1 VILSDPSLAIRFRDY
16 GIMLPIAP
24 NRAERV
30 LEFLEKHFFPGTR
43 GNTLP
48 YPGPVFTITGAI
60 QYLEAAGLGAGI
72 PEPEGEQAAVISR
85 QDLERVHHR
94 DFIAALY
101 GNPGGNH
108 RKNSAADAGEAGTPG
123 AHTVQ
128 GPLEREL
135 LRAYELL
142 DPQGRPHRYEPEKA
156 VKPLAELFKLL
167 LAQTAGTYLACRL
180 ALSPGP
186 GFCYYLGG
194 GMHHARYESGSGFC
208 LINDVS
214 IAAVKILRDPPEL
227 LGKKNPVRLIWII
240 DLDAHKGDGTA
251 ELIRMVHEQGGAG
264 AGNRESCKPRIL
276 TLSIHMARGWPL
288 DEETLTGAVPGRAP
302 LAPSDVDIGIAR
314 GEEAEYIPRL
324 KEGIGRLERISA
336 ERRGQ
341 NPDLIL
347 VVDGADPYE
356 HDGLP
361 SSALLKLTLNQCL
374 RRDRL
379 VYRYAVDR
387 GIPSAWI
394 QAGGYGERAW
404 EPAGHF
410 LRSLRQA
417 GSGEGPADF

>member
-1 VILSDPSLAIRFRDY
+1 MILSDPSLTIRFRDY

-30 LEFLEKHFFPGTR
+30 LEFLETNFFPGTR

-48 YPGPVFTITGAI
+48 YPGPVFTIAGAI
-60 QYLEAAGLGAGI
+60 GYLEAAGLRVRI
-72 PEPEGEQAAVISR
+72 PKPEGEGTAVISR

-94 DFIAALY
+94 DFIAGLY
-101 GNPGGNH
+101 GSPPEYQ
-108 RKNSAADAGEAGTPG
+108 RKNLPADPADAA
-123 AHTVQ
+123 AR

-135 LRAYELL
+135 LWAYELL
-142 DPQGRPHRYEPEKA
+142 DSRGRPHRYEPAKA
-156 VKPLAELFKLL
+156 LKPLAELFKLI

-180 ALSPGP
+180 ALAPGP

-208 LINDVS
+208 LINDVAV
-214 IAAVKILRDPPEL
+214 AAVKILEDPPEL
-227 LGKKNPVRLIWII
+227 LGKKEPVRLIWII

-251 ELIRMVHEQGGAG
+251 ELIRMAREQEAG
-264 AGNRESCKPRIL
+264 AGNTESPRARIL

-288 DEETLTGAVPGRAP
+288 DEETLAGAVPGRAP
-302 LAPSDVDIGIAR
+302 LAPSDLDIGIAA

-324 KEGIGRLERISA
+324 REGIGRLEHISA
-336 ERRGQ
+336 APGGR

-347 VVDGADPYE
+347 VVDGADPYK

-361 SSALLKLTLNQCL
+361 SSGLLKLTLDQCL
-374 RRDRL
+374 RRDLL
-379 VYRYAVDR
+379 VYRYAADR

-404 EPAGHF
+404 EPTGHF
-410 LRSLRQA
+410 LRSLR
-417 GSGEGPADF
+417 